1 MPRGAPD
8 WGEYAQQDLL
18 IKTFD
23 LGELAVRLGCPSI
36 LERGG
41 TIIFMD
47 NFEDGY
53 SRWLKTPYTNCQIVL
68 SHKKTLA
75 GGYSARFAYSAAST
89 SWSLLKASIP
99 FLYTSTYGVE
109 TLMLFNSNQISVYNG
124 LRLIQDGVR
133 YMYYFKLVP
142 STNSLYIYTPLG
154 DTLIA
159 NDLSI
164 DVTGNLWVFVK
175 LIVDVEK
182 GKYWRIKVNERSFD
196 ISAYAP
202 YSGAIAEANNVSL
215 AIQVNNSAAPA
226 CDLYVG
232 SAIITVNEI

>member
-1 MPRGAPD
+1 VPRGAPD

-53 SRWLKTPYTNCQIVL
+53 SRWQRTPQANCQIVL
-68 SHKKTLA
+68 SHKKTFS
-75 GGYSARFAYSAAST
+75 GGYSARFAFSGAT
-89 SWSLLKASIP
+89 VDWSVLRASIP

-109 TLMLFNSNQISVYNG
+109 AIMLFNSDQITVYCG
-124 LRLIQDGVR
+124 IDHVQDGTLHR
-133 YMYYFKLVP
+133 YYFRFVP
-142 STNSLYIYTPLG
+142 ALNSLYISTPGG
-154 DTLIA
+154 DVLLA
-159 NDLSI
+159 DDLKI
-164 DVTGNLWVFVK
+164 DVSGNLWIFAK
-175 LIVDVEK
+175 LIADVK
-182 GKYWRIKVNERSFD
+182 AGKYWRLKVNERSFD

-202 YSGAIAEANNVSL
+202 YSIVSAEVNNISLILHANNIS
-215 AIQVNNSAAPA
+215 APA
-226 CDLYVG
+226 CDLYLG